1 MLVLR
6 RMRIEA
12 EFAGRI
18 LLLVIAGLVALL
30 LAARVAG
37 AVDAPRLLPGDM
49 NNLAKPMPEMVE
61 QPFFPEVGPPLRT
74 NDPYR
79 VVWRILR
86 LHRTGQVEEAMVAW
100 QGAELAPGME
110 AWRHVAL
117 AAANLQAGHLENAE
131 EELGDALQLEPR
143 NAAAHYY
150 VGLLRQAQAG
160 HAPVWPEMI
169 VPPYLALVALPQI
182 VPNTRDMYE
191 LDAMQAFQKA
201 IDLAPEMDLKA
212 ALVLDPAATGED
224 RYIPLITPT
233 VGDLLEALGAD
244 RFPARAHN
252 ALGEMQT
259 ARGLFEEAEKHLDA
273 AAAEQLN
280 APQAYRRLAD
290 ALATDEQYQAA
301 ARVYQKA
308 FRHGDVNLIPALRMI
323 INGWK
328 AAAGN

>member
-1 MLVLR
+1 MLALR
-6 RMRIEA
+6 QMRLEA

-18 LLLVIAGLVALL
+18 LLLVIAALVALL
-30 LAARVAG
+30 LVAQVAG
-37 AVDAPRLLPGDM
+37 AADAPRLLPGEM
-49 NNLAKPMPEMVE
+49 NQLAKPLPEMVDP
-61 QPFFPEVGPPLRT
+61 PFFPEVGPPLRT

-79 VVWRILR
+79 VMWRILR

-117 AAANLQAGHLENAE
+117 GAANLQAGHLENAQD
-131 EELGDALQLEPR
+131 ELGDALDLQPR
-143 NAAAHYY
+143 NAVAHYY
-150 VGLLRQAQAG
+150 LGLLRRAQAG
-160 HAPVWPEMI
+160 HAPIWPDMI
-169 VPPYLALVALPQI
+169 LPPHLALIALPQI

-212 ALVLDPAATGED
+212 ALVLDPEAIGEN
-224 RYIPLITPT
+224 RYVPMITPT
-233 VGDLLEALGAD
+233 VQDLLEALAAD
-244 RFPARAHN
+244 HCAARAHA

-259 ARGLFEEAEKHLDA
+259 ERGQFDAAEKHLDA
-273 AAAEQLN
+273 AANEQMNDPL
-280 APQAYRRLAD
+280 AYRRLAEG
-290 ALATDEQYQAA
+290 LAANEQYPAA

-308 FRHGDVNLIPALRMI
+308 IRHGDPNLVPALRMI
-323 INGWK
+323 INAWK